1 MKVVKGI
8 RWLKRDFMEQLEQ
21 LFEDNHVVE
30 LSKLINFDGKEQF
43 VKNILV
49 RTEIAT
55 ATSDDVKWQNSIELT
70 KKTVAL
76 KDKKYRDKLKQ
87 EEKQLQEKMGL

>member
-1 MKVVKGI
+1 MKVIKGI
-8 RWLKRDFMEQLEQ
+8 KWLKRDFMEQLEQ

-30 LSKLINFDGKEQF
+30 LNKLINFDGKEQF
-43 VKNILV
+43 VKNMLV